1 MTSPSPQLTTNRAS
15 RGFDFRRRT
24 FQKTSLRS
32 NALPFA
38 VVRKHQAPN
47 PDLRFFLFL
56 SRSASQTINYN
67 FLLLLCT
74 CHFDYALVSLL
85 NVLDIDAPGVPLQ
98 QFRVGLLDLGEE
110 LLDSREHYYGNV

>member
-1 MTSPSPQLTTNRAS
+1 MLSRSPLFENTKPQILIY
-15 RGFDFRRRT
+15 
-24 FQKTSLRS
+24 
-32 NALPFA
+32 
-38 VVRKHQAPN
+38 V
-47 PDLRFFLFL
+47 FFLFL